1 MLASLSPKLDR
12 LEIKLKIVNGSKLSK
27 EICKDIL
34 F

>member
-12 LEIKLKIVNGSKLSK
+12 LGIKLKIANGSKLSK